1 MHVQGDYGA
10 KVDAL
15 LRRLLWLK
23 DKEPDIKSLV
33 RLWSILHMFDALNP
47 CQWLAEAHWRI

>member
-1 MHVQGDYGA
+1 MFLQSGISAEVAQTNKCEPEVSAQVHVQGDYGA

-23 DKEPDIKSLV
+23 EKEPDIKSLV
-33 RLWSILHMFDALNP
+33 S
-47 CQWLAEAHWRI
+47 